1 MPAFSPRQG
10 QKMIDWARLRLHGQR
25 ILWSRFW
32 MAMRKG
38 HGDGYTLRTAW
49 KMARIC
55 QWVAAGK
62 FYGMK
67 YPVSITSRCAA
78 PDITGDEG

>member
-1 MPAFSPRQG
+1 
-10 QKMIDWARLRLHGQR
+10 
-25 ILWSRFW
+25 